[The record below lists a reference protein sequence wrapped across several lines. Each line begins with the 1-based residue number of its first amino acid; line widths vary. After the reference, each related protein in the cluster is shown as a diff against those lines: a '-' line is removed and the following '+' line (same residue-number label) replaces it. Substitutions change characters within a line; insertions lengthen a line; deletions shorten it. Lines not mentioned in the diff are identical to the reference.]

1 MAPLSFAKL
10 FSQRDSRPSIY
21 PVSSS
26 VSNTPTTGSAF
37 TAEMLEDDNLSWG
50 RPSRDDCLV
59 PALCQTV
66 LRISPSLE
74 AGFSCNPN
82 ISAADALSNP
92 VDSRQ
97 EQYNNG

>member
-10 FSQRDSRPSIY
+10 FSQRDSRRSTESRARSSIDSSESIESYVISLPSIY

-50 RPSRDDCLV
+50 RPSRV
-59 PALCQTV
+59 
-66 LRISPSLE
+66 RS
-74 AGFSCNPN
+74 
-82 ISAADALSNP
+82 
-92 VDSRQ
+92 SRRQ
-97 EQYNNG
+97 